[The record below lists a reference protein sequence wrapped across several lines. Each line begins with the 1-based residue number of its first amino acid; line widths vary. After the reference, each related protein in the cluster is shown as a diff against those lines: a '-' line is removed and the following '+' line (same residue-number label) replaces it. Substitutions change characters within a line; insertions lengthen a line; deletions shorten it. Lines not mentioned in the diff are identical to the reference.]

1 MTELLVSSSVLILAV
16 LAVRRLLAD
25 RLSKRLQYALWAL
38 VLLRLAL
45 PFQLPQSRASVMNY
59 LPAPAAAA
67 FAEPGPGPGQPA
79 QAMPEA
85 PAQGGAE
92 RPAGRTGPEAVS
104 YTHLTLPTK
113 LEV

>member
-45 PFQLPQSRASVMNY
+45 PFQLLLVLLLRAL
-59 LPAPAAAA
+59 LPAPL
-67 FAEPGPGPGQPA
+67 PA
-79 QAMPEA
+79 CP
-85 PAQGGAE
+85 
-92 RPAGRTGPEAVS
+92 
-104 YTHLTLPTK
+104 
-113 LEV
+113 